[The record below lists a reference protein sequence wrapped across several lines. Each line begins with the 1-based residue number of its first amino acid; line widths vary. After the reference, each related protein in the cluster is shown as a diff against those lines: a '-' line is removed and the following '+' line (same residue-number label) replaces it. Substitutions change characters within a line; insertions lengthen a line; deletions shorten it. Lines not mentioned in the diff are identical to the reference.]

1 MNNTMLIGL
10 SHQLA
15 LERAMEVAANN
26 VANVT
31 TTGFKS
37 RSAEFREYLMLGAQ
51 VEAARPSD
59 RRLSYV
65 VDAATPLDLSV
76 GQIERTGNPL
86 DVALRDENAFFAV
99 QTSGGERY
107 TRNGAFQLNAAGD
120 IVTSDGYAVLG
131 TCLLYTS
138 PSPRD

>member
-1 MNNTMLIGL
+1 MNNTLLIGL

-37 RSAEFREYLMLGAQ
+37 RSAEFREYLMPGAR

-76 GQIERTGNPL
+76 GQIERTGSPL
-86 DVALRDENAFFAV
+86 DVALRDEYNY
-99 QTSGGERY
+99 GE
-107 TRNGAFQLNAAGD
+107 D
-120 IVTSDGYAVLG
+120 IKK
-131 TCLLYTS
+131 
-138 PSPRD
+138 